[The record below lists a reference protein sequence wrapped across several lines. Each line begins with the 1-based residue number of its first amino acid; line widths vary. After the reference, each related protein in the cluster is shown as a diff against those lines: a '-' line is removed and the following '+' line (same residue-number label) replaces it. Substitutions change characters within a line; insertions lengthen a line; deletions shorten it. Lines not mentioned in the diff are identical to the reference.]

1 MAGVAHRPDHYAERV
16 WRHGCWWAKVHM
28 CGIKCSIKCCRGRQE
43 KQIAVWELLKWV
55 DSFKVTLC
63 SWLWSILQH
72 AKFMFLW
79 ALIIFIFIFMFQAT
93 AHGLGWSLQITII
106 TIQLWCVSATC
117 CSPTHRRDAQHL
129 HMPHSTT
136 HHQVNTEFLIKL
148 YLFNW
153 AAFFSFS
160 EPLVN
165 SLARRRWMLFYTLVK
180 NPHLI
185 LLRKHHLSSSHSEQ
199 TLTSPQSDTVLQAWA
214 LTSQAQCHKATPQSC
229 PEAKAIPA
237 EEE

>member
-1 MAGVAHRPDHYAERV
+1 MKHFAA
-16 WRHGCWWAKVHM
+16 
-28 CGIKCSIKCCRGRQE
+28 RQ
-43 KQIAVWELLKWV
+43 IHVSLRSYYLY
-55 DSFKVTLC
+55 
-63 SWLWSILQH
+63 
-72 AKFMFLW
+72 
-79 ALIIFIFIFMFQAT
+79 MFQAT

-106 TIQLWCVSATC
+106 TIQSWCVSATC
-117 CSPTHRRDAQHL
+117 WSPTHRRDTQRL
-129 HMPHSTT
+129 RMPHSTT
-136 HHQVNTEFLIKL
+136 HHQVNIEFLTRL
-148 YLFNW
+148 YLFTFDIFNW

-199 TLTSPQSDTVLQAWA
+199 TATSPQSDTVLQAWA
-214 LTSQAQCHKATPQSC
+214 LTSQAQCHKAMPQSW
-229 PEAKAIPA
+229 PEDKSTPA